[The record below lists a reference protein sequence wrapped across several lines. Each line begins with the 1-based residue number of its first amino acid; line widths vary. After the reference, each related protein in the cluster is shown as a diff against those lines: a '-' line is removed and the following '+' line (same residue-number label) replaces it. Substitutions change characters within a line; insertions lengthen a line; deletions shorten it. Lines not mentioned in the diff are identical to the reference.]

1 MAATFESRFRIIQ
14 KQYSDP
20 IMTALTILLLVLMF
34 VAAPLQASGH
44 IVFQVFGFAVAL
56 AIIAGAAFMSGST
69 TAFIAM
75 MVALGVNI
83 TAAVHRLSNPS
94 ALDLHLVAGGWLI
107 LAITL
112 GWVVARQVFAA
123 GRVTY
128 HRIVGAILLY
138 FLISIIFVALFAIV
152 GQAIPKAFSGIV
164 IGDNTALAS
173 NLIYFSFVTLTS
185 TGYGDVV
192 PVHPIARSL
201 CNLESIVGQLYP
213 AILLARLVTQELGDA
228 KPARKEK
235 RDKAR

>member
-1 MAATFESRFRIIQ
+1 MAATFESRFRILQ

-20 IMTALTILLLVLMF
+20 IMTALKSFSWCLMF
-34 VAAPLQASGH
+34 VFAPLQATGH
-44 IVFQVFGFAVAL
+44 IVFQVFGFVLAL

-164 IGDNTALAS
+164 IGDKRHL
-173 NLIYFSFVTLTS
+173 
-185 TGYGDVV
+185 
-192 PVHPIARSL
+192 
-201 CNLESIVGQLYP
+201 P
-213 AILLARLVTQELGDA
+213 AT
-228 KPARKEK
+228 
-235 RDKAR
+235 